1 MGPYLKSIFRKS
13 LNSEPTLVFLFSF
26 IEIGRNKGQQF
37 FLSKPKAFDFAI
49 SKPCNINLWRGQ

>member
-37 FLSKPKAFDFAI
+37 FYRNRKHLI
-49 SKPCNINLWRGQ
+49 LLLVNRVI